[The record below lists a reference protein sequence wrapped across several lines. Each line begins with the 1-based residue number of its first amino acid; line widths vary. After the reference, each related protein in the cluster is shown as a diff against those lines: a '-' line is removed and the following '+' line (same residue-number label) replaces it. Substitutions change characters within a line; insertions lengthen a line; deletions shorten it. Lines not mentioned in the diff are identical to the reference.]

1 MSDLENN
8 AQEKGTKKR
17 PYNLREKKE
26 KDAAYRSLIRRE
38 LADELYDKILNIVV
52 VQKKYRDADYSAK
65 DLAKELQTNT
75 RYLSAVVNSRFGMN
89 YSCLLNEYRV
99 KEAQHLLTDKRYAD
113 KNVEEISTMVGFAN
127 RQSFYAAFYKNV
139 GETPNG
145 YRKRHAEKEA
155 KKNQSIYS
163 RHMKKQLISMVTA
176 LSLLT
181 ACGGNPK
188 TTAEAEKFDY
198 TVEQFADL
206 QILRYRVPG
215 FEDLSLKQKELVYY
229 LTEAALQGRDILFDQ
244 NGKYNLTIRR
254 MLEAVYTG
262 YKGDKNTPDF
272 KAMEVYL
279 KRVWFSNGIH
289 HHYGSEKFVPGFT
302 PEFFRQ
308 AVQSVDAATLPLAE
322 GQTVEQLCEEV
333 FPVIFDPTVMPKR
346 VNQAAGE
353 DLVLTSACNYY
364 DGVTQ
369 QEAEDFY
376 NALKN
381 PQDETP
387 VSYGLN
393 SRLVKEDGKIQE
405 KVWKVGGLYGQAL
418 EKIVYW
424 LKKAEGVAET
434 PEQKAVIAKL
444 MEFYETGDLKTFDEY
459 AILWVKDLNS
469 RIDFVNGFT
478 ESYGDPLGMKASWES
493 LVNFKDL
500 EATQRTE
507 LISGNAQWFED
518 HSPVD
523 GQFKKEKV
531 KGVSAK
537 VITAAILA
545 GDLYPA
551 TAIGINL
558 PNANWIRSH
567 HGSKSVT
574 IGNITDAYNKAAHGN
589 GFNEEFVYSDAE
601 LQLIDK
607 YADVTDE
614 LHTDLHEC
622 LGHGSG
628 KLLPGVDPDAL
639 KAYGSTIEEAR
650 ADLFGLYY
658 VADPKLV
665 ELGLTPSADAYKAQY
680 YTYLMNGLM
689 TQLVRIEPGNNV
701 EEAHMRNRQL
711 IARWVYEKG
720 AAEKVVELVKKD
732 GKTYVVINDYEKVR
746 DLFGRLLAE
755 IQRIKSTGDYA
766 GAHDLVE
773 AYAVKVDP
781 ALHAEVLERYKKLNL
796 APYKG
801 FVNPKYEVVTDADGT
816 ITDVTVT
823 YDEGYAEQM
832 LRYSKDYSTLS
843 SVNK

>member
-1 MSDLENN
+1 
-8 AQEKGTKKR
+8 
-17 PYNLREKKE
+17 
-26 KDAAYRSLIRRE
+26 
-38 LADELYDKILNIVV
+38 
-52 VQKKYRDADYSAK
+52 
-65 DLAKELQTNT
+65 
-75 RYLSAVVNSRFGMN
+75 
-89 YSCLLNEYRV
+89 
-99 KEAQHLLTDKRYAD
+99 
-113 KNVEEISTMVGFAN
+113 
-127 RQSFYAAFYKNV
+127 
-139 GETPNG
+139 
-145 YRKRHAEKEA
+145 
-155 KKNQSIYS
+155 
-163 RHMKKQLISMVTA
+163 MKKQLIA
-176 LSLLT
+176 CAAFALLT
-181 ACGGNPK
+181 ACSGSK
-188 TTAEAEKFDY
+188 TTTAEADKFDY

-215 FEDLSLKQKELVYY
+215 FENLSLQQKELVYY

-244 NGKYNLTIRR
+244 NGKYNLRIRR
-254 MLEAVYTG
+254 TLEAVYTG

-289 HHYGSEKFVPGFT
+289 HHYGSEKFVPGFA
-302 PEFFRQ
+302 PEFFKE
-308 AVQSVDAATLPLAE
+308 AMLSVDASTLPLAE
-322 GQTVEQLCEEV
+322 GQTVEQLCDEL
-333 FPVIFDPTVMPKR
+333 FPVIFDPAVMPKR

-353 DLVLTSACNYY
+353 DSVLTSACNYY

-369 QEAEDFY
+369 KEAEDFY
-376 NALKN
+376 NAMKD
-381 PQDETP
+381 PKDETP

-393 SRLVKEDGKIQE
+393 SRLVKENGKIQE
-405 KVWKVGGLYGQAL
+405 KIWKVGGLYGQAID
-418 EKIVYW
+418 KIVYW
-424 LKKAEGVAET
+424 LKKAEGVAEN
-434 PEQKAVIAKL
+434 PEQKAVIAELIK
-444 MEFYETGDLKTFDEY
+444 FYETGDLKTFDEY

-469 RIDFVNGFT
+469 LVDFVNGFT

-493 LVNFKDL
+493 LVNFKDM
-500 EATQRTE
+500 EATHRTE
-507 LISGNAQWFED
+507 IISGNAQWFED

-523 GQFKKEKV
+523 KQFKKDEV

-558 PNANWIRSH
+558 PNSNWIRSH

-607 YADVTDE
+607 YADLTGE

-665 ELGLTPSADAYKAQY
+665 ELGLTPNEDAYKAEY

-689 TQLVRIEPGNNV
+689 TQLVRIEQGNNV

-711 IARWVYEKG
+711 IARWVFEKG
-720 AAEKVVELVKKD
+720 AADKVVELVKKD
-732 GKTYVVINDYEKVR
+732 GKTYVVVNDYEKLR
-746 DLFGRLLAE
+746 ALFGELLSE
-755 IQRIKSTGDYA
+755 IQRIKSTGDYQS
-766 GAHDLVE
+766 AHDLVE
-773 AYAVKVDP
+773 NYAVKVDP

-801 FVNPKYEVVTDADGT
+801 FVNPKYEAVVDAAGK
-816 ITDVTVT
+816 ITDVKVT

-832 LRYSKDYSTLS
+832 LRYSKDYSNLPS
-843 SVNK
+843 INN

>member
-1 MSDLENN
+1 
-8 AQEKGTKKR
+8 
-17 PYNLREKKE
+17 
-26 KDAAYRSLIRRE
+26 
-38 LADELYDKILNIVV
+38 
-52 VQKKYRDADYSAK
+52 
-65 DLAKELQTNT
+65 
-75 RYLSAVVNSRFGMN
+75 
-89 YSCLLNEYRV
+89 
-99 KEAQHLLTDKRYAD
+99 
-113 KNVEEISTMVGFAN
+113 
-127 RQSFYAAFYKNV
+127 
-139 GETPNG
+139 
-145 YRKRHAEKEA
+145 
-155 KKNQSIYS
+155 
-163 RHMKKQLISMVTA
+163 MVTA

-188 TTAEAEKFDY
+188 TTAEAEKIDY

-478 ESYGDPLGMKASWES
+478 ESYGDPLGMKAIWES

-832 LRYSKDYSTLS
+832 LRYSKDYSTLP

>member
-1 MSDLENN
+1 
-8 AQEKGTKKR
+8 
-17 PYNLREKKE
+17 
-26 KDAAYRSLIRRE
+26 
-38 LADELYDKILNIVV
+38 
-52 VQKKYRDADYSAK
+52 
-65 DLAKELQTNT
+65 
-75 RYLSAVVNSRFGMN
+75 
-89 YSCLLNEYRV
+89 
-99 KEAQHLLTDKRYAD
+99 
-113 KNVEEISTMVGFAN
+113 
-127 RQSFYAAFYKNV
+127 
-139 GETPNG
+139 
-145 YRKRHAEKEA
+145 
-155 KKNQSIYS
+155 
-163 RHMKKQLISMVTA
+163 MVTA

-801 FVNPKYEVVTDADGT
+801 FVNPKYEVVTDADDT

>member
-1 MSDLENN
+1 
-8 AQEKGTKKR
+8 
-17 PYNLREKKE
+17 
-26 KDAAYRSLIRRE
+26 
-38 LADELYDKILNIVV
+38 
-52 VQKKYRDADYSAK
+52 
-65 DLAKELQTNT
+65 
-75 RYLSAVVNSRFGMN
+75 
-89 YSCLLNEYRV
+89 
-99 KEAQHLLTDKRYAD
+99 
-113 KNVEEISTMVGFAN
+113 
-127 RQSFYAAFYKNV
+127 
-139 GETPNG
+139 
-145 YRKRHAEKEA
+145 
-155 KKNQSIYS
+155 
-163 RHMKKQLISMVTA
+163 MVTA

-188 TTAEAEKFDY
+188 TTAEAEKIDY

-628 KLLPGVDPDAL
+628 KLLPGVDPDAM
-639 KAYGSTIEEAR
+639 KAYGSPIEEAR

>member
-1 MSDLENN
+1 
-8 AQEKGTKKR
+8 
-17 PYNLREKKE
+17 
-26 KDAAYRSLIRRE
+26 
-38 LADELYDKILNIVV
+38 
-52 VQKKYRDADYSAK
+52 
-65 DLAKELQTNT
+65 
-75 RYLSAVVNSRFGMN
+75 
-89 YSCLLNEYRV
+89 
-99 KEAQHLLTDKRYAD
+99 
-113 KNVEEISTMVGFAN
+113 
-127 RQSFYAAFYKNV
+127 
-139 GETPNG
+139 
-145 YRKRHAEKEA
+145 
-155 KKNQSIYS
+155 
-163 RHMKKQLISMVTA
+163 MVTA

-665 ELGLTPSADAYKAQY
+665 ELWLTPSADAYKAQY

-801 FVNPKYEVVTDADGT
+801 FVNPKYEAVTDADGT

-832 LRYSKDYSTLS
+832 LRYSKDYSTLP

>member
-1 MSDLENN
+1 
-8 AQEKGTKKR
+8 
-17 PYNLREKKE
+17 
-26 KDAAYRSLIRRE
+26 
-38 LADELYDKILNIVV
+38 
-52 VQKKYRDADYSAK
+52 
-65 DLAKELQTNT
+65 
-75 RYLSAVVNSRFGMN
+75 
-89 YSCLLNEYRV
+89 
-99 KEAQHLLTDKRYAD
+99 
-113 KNVEEISTMVGFAN
+113 
-127 RQSFYAAFYKNV
+127 
-139 GETPNG
+139 
-145 YRKRHAEKEA
+145 
-155 KKNQSIYS
+155 
-163 RHMKKQLISMVTA
+163 MVTA

-424 LKKAEGVAET
+424 LRKAEGVAET

-628 KLLPGVDPDAL
+628 KLLPGVAPDAL

-832 LRYSKDYSTLS
+832 LRYSKDYSTLP

>member
-1 MSDLENN
+1 
-8 AQEKGTKKR
+8 
-17 PYNLREKKE
+17 
-26 KDAAYRSLIRRE
+26 
-38 LADELYDKILNIVV
+38 
-52 VQKKYRDADYSAK
+52 
-65 DLAKELQTNT
+65 
-75 RYLSAVVNSRFGMN
+75 
-89 YSCLLNEYRV
+89 
-99 KEAQHLLTDKRYAD
+99 
-113 KNVEEISTMVGFAN
+113 
-127 RQSFYAAFYKNV
+127 
-139 GETPNG
+139 
-145 YRKRHAEKEA
+145 
-155 KKNQSIYS
+155 
-163 RHMKKQLISMVTA
+163 MVTA

-188 TTAEAEKFDY
+188 TTAEAEKIDY

-308 AVQSVDAATLPLAE
+308 AVQSVDAATLPLVE

-500 EATQRTE
+500 EATLRTE

>member
-1 MSDLENN
+1 
-8 AQEKGTKKR
+8 
-17 PYNLREKKE
+17 
-26 KDAAYRSLIRRE
+26 
-38 LADELYDKILNIVV
+38 
-52 VQKKYRDADYSAK
+52 
-65 DLAKELQTNT
+65 
-75 RYLSAVVNSRFGMN
+75 
-89 YSCLLNEYRV
+89 
-99 KEAQHLLTDKRYAD
+99 
-113 KNVEEISTMVGFAN
+113 
-127 RQSFYAAFYKNV
+127 
-139 GETPNG
+139 
-145 YRKRHAEKEA
+145 
-155 KKNQSIYS
+155 
-163 RHMKKQLISMVTA
+163 MVTA

-188 TTAEAEKFDY
+188 TTAEAEKIDY

-346 VNQAAGE
+346 VNQDAGE

>member
-1 MSDLENN
+1 
-8 AQEKGTKKR
+8 
-17 PYNLREKKE
+17 
-26 KDAAYRSLIRRE
+26 
-38 LADELYDKILNIVV
+38 
-52 VQKKYRDADYSAK
+52 
-65 DLAKELQTNT
+65 
-75 RYLSAVVNSRFGMN
+75 
-89 YSCLLNEYRV
+89 
-99 KEAQHLLTDKRYAD
+99 
-113 KNVEEISTMVGFAN
+113 
-127 RQSFYAAFYKNV
+127 
-139 GETPNG
+139 
-145 YRKRHAEKEA
+145 
-155 KKNQSIYS
+155 
-163 RHMKKQLISMVTA
+163 MKKQLITA
-176 LSLLT
+176 VAAMSLLT
-181 ACGGNPK
+181 ACGGAPK

-206 QILRYRVPG
+206 QILRYRVPE
-215 FEDLSLKQKELVYY
+215 FESLSLKQKELVYY

-244 NGKYNLTIRR
+244 NGKYNLRIRR

-262 YKGDKNTPDF
+262 YTGDKTAADF

-302 PEFFRQ
+302 PEFFKQ
-308 AVQSVDAATLPLAE
+308 ALLSVDASTLPLAE
-322 GQTVEQLCEEV
+322 GQTVEQLYEEIA
-333 FPVIFDPTVMPKR
+333 PVIFDPQVMPKR

-369 QEAEDFY
+369 KEAEAFY
-376 NALKN
+376 NAMKD
-381 PQDETP
+381 PKDETP

-393 SRLVKEDGKIQE
+393 SRLVKENGKIQE
-405 KVWKVGGLYGQAL
+405 KVWKVGGLYGQAI

-424 LKKAEGVAET
+424 LKKAEGVAEN

-444 MEFYETGDLKTFDEY
+444 IEFYETGDLKTFDDY
-459 AILWVKDLNS
+459 AILWVKDLDS

-478 ESYGDPLGMKASWES
+478 ESYGDPLGMKASWEA
-493 LVNFKDL
+493 LVNFKDV
-500 EATQRTE
+500 EATRRTE
-507 LISGNAQWFED
+507 IISSNAQWFED
-518 HSPVD
+518 HSPVEK
-523 GQFKKEKV
+523 QFKKEKV

-607 YADVTDE
+607 YADTTDE

-665 ELGLTPSADAYKAQY
+665 ELGLTPNADAYKAQY

-720 AAEKVVELVKKD
+720 AADKVVELVKKD
-732 GKTYVVINDYEKVR
+732 GKTYVVINDYGKVR
-746 DLFGRLLAE
+746 ELFGELLAE
-755 IQRIKSTGDYA
+755 IQRIKSTGDYEA
-766 GAHDLVE
+766 AHKLVE

-781 ALHAEVLERYKKLNL
+781 ELHAEVLERYKKLNL

-801 FVNPKYEVVTDADGT
+801 FINPKYEAVTDADGN

-832 LRYSKDYSTLS
+832 LRYGKDYSVLP
-843 SVNK
+843 SVNN

>member
-1 MSDLENN
+1 
-8 AQEKGTKKR
+8 
-17 PYNLREKKE
+17 
-26 KDAAYRSLIRRE
+26 
-38 LADELYDKILNIVV
+38 
-52 VQKKYRDADYSAK
+52 
-65 DLAKELQTNT
+65 
-75 RYLSAVVNSRFGMN
+75 
-89 YSCLLNEYRV
+89 
-99 KEAQHLLTDKRYAD
+99 
-113 KNVEEISTMVGFAN
+113 
-127 RQSFYAAFYKNV
+127 
-139 GETPNG
+139 
-145 YRKRHAEKEA
+145 
-155 KKNQSIYS
+155 
-163 RHMKKQLISMVTA
+163 MKKQLIA
-176 LSLLT
+176 CAAFALLT
-181 ACGGNPK
+181 ACSGSK
-188 TTAEAEKFDY
+188 TTTAEADKFDY

-215 FEDLSLKQKELVYY
+215 FENLSLQQKELVYY

-244 NGKYNLTIRR
+244 NGKYNLRIRR
-254 MLEAVYTG
+254 TLEAVYTG

-289 HHYGSEKFVPGFT
+289 HHYGSEKFVPGFA
-302 PEFFRQ
+302 PEFFKE
-308 AVQSVDAATLPLAE
+308 AVLSVDASTLPLAE
-322 GQTVEQLCEEV
+322 GQTAEQLCDELS
-333 FPVIFDPTVMPKR
+333 PVIFDPTVMPKR

-369 QEAEDFY
+369 KEAEDFY
-376 NALKN
+376 NAMKD
-381 PQDETP
+381 PKDETP

-393 SRLVKEDGKIQE
+393 SRLVKENGKIQE
-405 KVWKVGGLYGQAL
+405 KVWKVGGLYGQVID
-418 EKIVYW
+418 KIVYW
-424 LKKAEGVAET
+424 LKKAEGVAEN
-434 PEQKAVIAKL
+434 PEQKAVIAELIK
-444 MEFYETGDLKTFDEY
+444 FYETGDLKTFDEY

-469 RIDFVNGFT
+469 LVDFVNGFT

-493 LVNFKDL
+493 LVNFKDM
-500 EATQRTE
+500 EATHRTE
-507 LISGNAQWFED
+507 IISGNAQWFED

-523 GQFKKEKV
+523 KQFKKDEV

-558 PNANWIRSH
+558 PNSNWIRSH

-607 YADVTDE
+607 YADLTGE

-665 ELGLTPSADAYKAQY
+665 ELGLTPNADAYKAEY

-711 IARWVYEKG
+711 IARWVFEKG
-720 AAEKVVELVKKD
+720 AADKVVELVKKD
-732 GKTYVVINDYEKVR
+732 GKTYVVVNDYEKLR
-746 DLFGRLLAE
+746 ELFGELLSE
-755 IQRIKSTGDYA
+755 IQRIKSTGDYQ

-773 AYAVKVDP
+773 NYAVKVDP

-801 FVNPKYEVVTDADGT
+801 FVNPKYEAVVDAAGK
-816 ITDVTVT
+816 ITDVKVT

-832 LRYSKDYSTLS
+832 LRYSKDYSNLPS
-843 SVNK
+843 INN

>member
-1 MSDLENN
+1 
-8 AQEKGTKKR
+8 
-17 PYNLREKKE
+17 
-26 KDAAYRSLIRRE
+26 
-38 LADELYDKILNIVV
+38 
-52 VQKKYRDADYSAK
+52 
-65 DLAKELQTNT
+65 
-75 RYLSAVVNSRFGMN
+75 
-89 YSCLLNEYRV
+89 
-99 KEAQHLLTDKRYAD
+99 
-113 KNVEEISTMVGFAN
+113 
-127 RQSFYAAFYKNV
+127 
-139 GETPNG
+139 
-145 YRKRHAEKEA
+145 
-155 KKNQSIYS
+155 
-163 RHMKKQLISMVTA
+163 MKKQLIA
-176 LSLLT
+176 CAAFALLT
-181 ACGGNPK
+181 ACSGSK
-188 TTAEAEKFDY
+188 TTTAEADKFDY

-215 FEDLSLKQKELVYY
+215 FENLSLQQKELVYY

-244 NGKYNLTIRR
+244 NGKYNLRIRR
-254 MLEAVYTG
+254 TLEAVYTG

-289 HHYGSEKFVPGFT
+289 HHYGSEKFVPGFA
-302 PEFFRQ
+302 PEFFKE
-308 AVQSVDAATLPLAE
+308 AVLSVDASTLPLAE
-322 GQTVEQLCEEV
+322 GQTAEQLCDELS
-333 FPVIFDPTVMPKR
+333 PVIFDPIVMPKR

-369 QEAEDFY
+369 KEAEDFY
-376 NALKN
+376 NAMKD
-381 PQDETP
+381 PKDETP

-393 SRLVKEDGKIQE
+393 SRLVKENGKIQE
-405 KVWKVGGLYGQAL
+405 KVWKVGGLYGQAID
-418 EKIVYW
+418 KIVYW
-424 LKKAEGVAET
+424 LKKAEGVAEN
-434 PEQKAVIAKL
+434 PEQKAVIAELIK
-444 MEFYETGDLKTFDEY
+444 FYETGDLKIFDEY

-469 RIDFVNGFT
+469 LVDFVNGFT

-493 LVNFKDL
+493 LVNFKDM
-500 EATQRTE
+500 EATHRTE
-507 LISGNAQWFED
+507 IISGNAQWFED

-523 GQFKKEKV
+523 KLFKKDEV

-558 PNANWIRSH
+558 PNSNWIRSH

-589 GFNEEFVYSDAE
+589 GFNEEFVYSDTE

-607 YADVTDE
+607 YADLTGE

-665 ELGLTPSADAYKAQY
+665 ELGLTPNADAYKAEY

-689 TQLVRIEPGNNV
+689 TQLVRIEPGNDV

-711 IARWVYEKG
+711 IARWVFEKG
-720 AAEKVVELVKKD
+720 AADKVVELVKKD
-732 GKTYVVINDYEKVR
+732 GKTYVVVNDYEKLR
-746 DLFGRLLAE
+746 ELFGELLSE
-755 IQRIKSTGDYA
+755 IQRIKSTGDYQ

-773 AYAVKVDP
+773 NYAVKVDP

-801 FVNPKYEVVTDADGT
+801 FVNPKYEAVVDAAGK
-816 ITDVTVT
+816 ITDVKVT

-832 LRYSKDYSTLS
+832 LRYSKDYSNLS
-843 SVNK
+843 SINN

>member
-1 MSDLENN
+1 
-8 AQEKGTKKR
+8 
-17 PYNLREKKE
+17 
-26 KDAAYRSLIRRE
+26 
-38 LADELYDKILNIVV
+38 
-52 VQKKYRDADYSAK
+52 
-65 DLAKELQTNT
+65 
-75 RYLSAVVNSRFGMN
+75 
-89 YSCLLNEYRV
+89 
-99 KEAQHLLTDKRYAD
+99 
-113 KNVEEISTMVGFAN
+113 
-127 RQSFYAAFYKNV
+127 
-139 GETPNG
+139 
-145 YRKRHAEKEA
+145 
-155 KKNQSIYS
+155 
-163 RHMKKQLISMVTA
+163 MVTA

-262 YKGDKNTPDF
+262 YKGDKNTPDL

-801 FVNPKYEVVTDADGT
+801 FVNPKYEAVTDADGT

-832 LRYSKDYSTLS
+832 LRYSKDYSTLP

>member
-1 MSDLENN
+1 
-8 AQEKGTKKR
+8 
-17 PYNLREKKE
+17 
-26 KDAAYRSLIRRE
+26 
-38 LADELYDKILNIVV
+38 
-52 VQKKYRDADYSAK
+52 
-65 DLAKELQTNT
+65 
-75 RYLSAVVNSRFGMN
+75 
-89 YSCLLNEYRV
+89 
-99 KEAQHLLTDKRYAD
+99 
-113 KNVEEISTMVGFAN
+113 
-127 RQSFYAAFYKNV
+127 
-139 GETPNG
+139 
-145 YRKRHAEKEA
+145 
-155 KKNQSIYS
+155 
-163 RHMKKQLISMVTA
+163 MVTA

-262 YKGDKNTPDF
+262 YNGDKNTPDF

-333 FPVIFDPTVMPKR
+333 FPVIFDPKVMPKR

-444 MEFYETGDLKTFDEY
+444 MDFYETGDLKTFDEY

-500 EATQRTE
+500 EATRRTE

-558 PNANWIRSH
+558 PNANWIRNQ

-711 IARWVYEKG
+711 IARWVYENG

-801 FVNPKYEVVTDADGT
+801 FVNPKYEAVTDANGT

-832 LRYSKDYSTLS
+832 LRYSKDYSTLP

>member
-1 MSDLENN
+1 
-8 AQEKGTKKR
+8 
-17 PYNLREKKE
+17 
-26 KDAAYRSLIRRE
+26 
-38 LADELYDKILNIVV
+38 
-52 VQKKYRDADYSAK
+52 
-65 DLAKELQTNT
+65 
-75 RYLSAVVNSRFGMN
+75 
-89 YSCLLNEYRV
+89 
-99 KEAQHLLTDKRYAD
+99 
-113 KNVEEISTMVGFAN
+113 
-127 RQSFYAAFYKNV
+127 
-139 GETPNG
+139 
-145 YRKRHAEKEA
+145 
-155 KKNQSIYS
+155 
-163 RHMKKQLISMVTA
+163 MVTA

-188 TTAEAEKFDY
+188 TTAEAEKIDY

-689 TQLVRIEPGNNV
+689 TQLVRIEPSNNV

>member
-1 MSDLENN
+1 
-8 AQEKGTKKR
+8 
-17 PYNLREKKE
+17 
-26 KDAAYRSLIRRE
+26 
-38 LADELYDKILNIVV
+38 
-52 VQKKYRDADYSAK
+52 
-65 DLAKELQTNT
+65 
-75 RYLSAVVNSRFGMN
+75 
-89 YSCLLNEYRV
+89 
-99 KEAQHLLTDKRYAD
+99 
-113 KNVEEISTMVGFAN
+113 
-127 RQSFYAAFYKNV
+127 
-139 GETPNG
+139 
-145 YRKRHAEKEA
+145 
-155 KKNQSIYS
+155 
-163 RHMKKQLISMVTA
+163 MVTA

-188 TTAEAEKFDY
+188 TTAEAEKIDY

-308 AVQSVDAATLPLAE
+308 AVQSVDAATLPLVE

-689 TQLVRIEPGNNV
+689 PQLVRIEPGNNV

-832 LRYSKDYSTLS
+832 LRYSKDYSTLP

>member
-1 MSDLENN
+1 
-8 AQEKGTKKR
+8 
-17 PYNLREKKE
+17 
-26 KDAAYRSLIRRE
+26 
-38 LADELYDKILNIVV
+38 
-52 VQKKYRDADYSAK
+52 
-65 DLAKELQTNT
+65 
-75 RYLSAVVNSRFGMN
+75 
-89 YSCLLNEYRV
+89 
-99 KEAQHLLTDKRYAD
+99 
-113 KNVEEISTMVGFAN
+113 
-127 RQSFYAAFYKNV
+127 
-139 GETPNG
+139 
-145 YRKRHAEKEA
+145 
-155 KKNQSIYS
+155 
-163 RHMKKQLISMVTA
+163 MKKQLIA
-176 LSLLT
+176 CAAFALLT
-181 ACGGNPK
+181 ACSGSK
-188 TTAEAEKFDY
+188 TTTAEADKFDY

-215 FEDLSLKQKELVYY
+215 FENLSLQQKELVYY

-244 NGKYNLTIRR
+244 NGKYNLRIRR
-254 MLEAVYTG
+254 TLEAIYTG

-289 HHYGSEKFVPGFT
+289 HHYGSEKFVPGFA
-302 PEFFRQ
+302 PEFFKE
-308 AVQSVDAATLPLAE
+308 AVLSVDTSTLPLAE
-322 GQTVEQLCEEV
+322 GQTAEQLCDEL
-333 FPVIFDPTVMPKR
+333 FPVIFDPAVMPKR
-346 VNQAAGE
+346 VNQAARE

-369 QEAEDFY
+369 KEAEDFY
-376 NALKN
+376 NAMKD
-381 PQDETP
+381 PKDETP

-393 SRLVKEDGKIQE
+393 SRLVKENGKIQE
-405 KVWKVGGLYGQAL
+405 KIWKVGGLYGQAID
-418 EKIVYW
+418 KIVYW
-424 LKKAEGVAET
+424 LKKAEGVAEN
-434 PEQKAVIAKL
+434 PEQKAVIAELIK
-444 MEFYETGDLKTFDEY
+444 FYETGDLKTFDEY

-469 RIDFVNGFT
+469 LVDFVNGFT

-493 LVNFKDL
+493 LVNFKDM
-500 EATQRTE
+500 EATHRTE
-507 LISGNAQWFED
+507 IISGNAQWFED

-523 GQFKKEKV
+523 KQFKKDEV

-558 PNANWIRSH
+558 PNSNWIRSH

-607 YADVTDE
+607 YADLTGE

-665 ELGLTPSADAYKAQY
+665 ELGLTPNADAYKAEY

-711 IARWVYEKG
+711 IARWVFEKG
-720 AAEKVVELVKKD
+720 AADKVVELVRRD
-732 GKTYVVINDYEKVR
+732 GKTYVVVNDYGKLR
-746 DLFGRLLAE
+746 TLFGELLSE
-755 IQRIKSTGDYA
+755 IQRIKSTGDYQ

-773 AYAVKVDP
+773 NYAVKVDP

-801 FVNPKYEVVTDADGT
+801 FVNPKYEAVVDAAGK
-816 ITDVTVT
+816 ITDVKVT

-832 LRYSKDYSTLS
+832 LRYSKDYSNLPS
-843 SVNK
+843 INN

>member
-1 MSDLENN
+1 
-8 AQEKGTKKR
+8 
-17 PYNLREKKE
+17 
-26 KDAAYRSLIRRE
+26 
-38 LADELYDKILNIVV
+38 
-52 VQKKYRDADYSAK
+52 
-65 DLAKELQTNT
+65 
-75 RYLSAVVNSRFGMN
+75 
-89 YSCLLNEYRV
+89 
-99 KEAQHLLTDKRYAD
+99 
-113 KNVEEISTMVGFAN
+113 
-127 RQSFYAAFYKNV
+127 
-139 GETPNG
+139 
-145 YRKRHAEKEA
+145 
-155 KKNQSIYS
+155 
-163 RHMKKQLISMVTA
+163 MKKQLIA
-176 LSLLT
+176 CAAFALLT
-181 ACGGNPK
+181 ACSGSK
-188 TTAEAEKFDY
+188 TTTAEADKFDY

-215 FEDLSLKQKELVYY
+215 FENLSLQQKELVYY

-244 NGKYNLTIRR
+244 NGKYNLRIRR
-254 MLEAVYTG
+254 TLEAVYTG

-289 HHYGSEKFVPGFT
+289 HHYGSEKFVPGFA
-302 PEFFRQ
+302 PEFFKE
-308 AVQSVDAATLPLAE
+308 AVLSVDTSTLPLAE
-322 GQTVEQLCEEV
+322 GQTAEQLCDEL
-333 FPVIFDPTVMPKR
+333 FPVIFDPAVMPKR
-346 VNQAAGE
+346 VNQAARE

-369 QEAEDFY
+369 KEAEDFY
-376 NALKN
+376 NAMKD
-381 PQDETP
+381 PKDETP

-393 SRLVKEDGKIQE
+393 SRLVKENGKIQE
-405 KVWKVGGLYGQAL
+405 KIWKVGGLYGQAID
-418 EKIVYW
+418 KIVYW
-424 LKKAEGVAET
+424 LKKAEGVAEN
-434 PEQKAVIAKL
+434 PEQKAVIAELIK
-444 MEFYETGDLKTFDEY
+444 FYETGDLKTFDEY

-469 RIDFVNGFT
+469 LVDFVNGFT

-493 LVNFKDL
+493 LVNFKDM
-500 EATQRTE
+500 EATHRTE
-507 LISGNAQWFED
+507 IISGNAQWFED

-523 GQFKKEKV
+523 KQFKKDEV

-558 PNANWIRSH
+558 PNSNWIRSH

-607 YADVTDE
+607 YADLTGE

-665 ELGLTPSADAYKAQY
+665 ELGLTPNEDAYKAEY

-711 IARWVYEKG
+711 IARWVFEKG
-720 AAEKVVELVKKD
+720 AADKVVELVKKD
-732 GKTYVVINDYEKVR
+732 GKTYVVVNDYEKLR
-746 DLFGRLLAE
+746 ELFGELLSE
-755 IQRIKSTGDYA
+755 IQRIKSTGDYQS
-766 GAHDLVE
+766 AHDLVE
-773 AYAVKVDP
+773 SYAVKVDP

-801 FVNPKYEVVTDADGT
+801 FVNPKYEAVVDAAGK
-816 ITDVTVT
+816 ITDVKVT

-832 LRYSKDYSTLS
+832 LRYSKDYSNLPS
-843 SVNK
+843 INN

>member
-1 MSDLENN
+1 
-8 AQEKGTKKR
+8 
-17 PYNLREKKE
+17 
-26 KDAAYRSLIRRE
+26 
-38 LADELYDKILNIVV
+38 
-52 VQKKYRDADYSAK
+52 
-65 DLAKELQTNT
+65 
-75 RYLSAVVNSRFGMN
+75 
-89 YSCLLNEYRV
+89 
-99 KEAQHLLTDKRYAD
+99 
-113 KNVEEISTMVGFAN
+113 
-127 RQSFYAAFYKNV
+127 
-139 GETPNG
+139 
-145 YRKRHAEKEA
+145 
-155 KKNQSIYS
+155 
-163 RHMKKQLISMVTA
+163 MKKQLIA
-176 LSLLT
+176 CAAFALLT
-181 ACGGNPK
+181 ACSGSK
-188 TTAEAEKFDY
+188 TTTAEADKFDY

-215 FEDLSLKQKELVYY
+215 FENLSLQQKELVYY

-244 NGKYNLTIRR
+244 NGKYNLRIRR
-254 MLEAVYTG
+254 TLEAVYTG
-262 YKGDKNTPDF
+262 YKGDKNTPNF

-289 HHYGSEKFVPGFT
+289 HHYGSEKFVPGFA
-302 PEFFRQ
+302 PEFFKE
-308 AVQSVDAATLPLAE
+308 AVLSVDASTLPLAE
-322 GQTVEQLCEEV
+322 GQTAEQLCDELS
-333 FPVIFDPTVMPKR
+333 PVIFDPIVMPKR

-369 QEAEDFY
+369 KEAEDFY
-376 NALKN
+376 NAMKD
-381 PQDETP
+381 PKDETP

-393 SRLVKEDGKIQE
+393 SRLVKENGKIQE
-405 KVWKVGGLYGQAL
+405 KVWKVGGLYGQAID
-418 EKIVYW
+418 KIVYW
-424 LKKAEGVAET
+424 LKKAEGVAEN
-434 PEQKAVIAKL
+434 PEQKAVISELIK
-444 MEFYETGDLKTFDEY
+444 FYETGDLKTFDEY

-469 RIDFVNGFT
+469 LVDFVNGFT

-493 LVNFKDL
+493 LVNFKDM
-500 EATQRTE
+500 EATHRTE
-507 LISGNAQWFED
+507 IISGNAQWFED

-523 GQFKKEKV
+523 KLFKKDEV

-558 PNANWIRSH
+558 PNSNWIRSH

-607 YADVTDE
+607 YADLTGE

-665 ELGLTPSADAYKAQY
+665 ELGLTPNEDAYKAEY

-711 IARWVYEKG
+711 IARWVFEKG
-720 AAEKVVELVKKD
+720 AADKVVELVKKD
-732 GKTYVVINDYEKVR
+732 GKTYVVVNDYEKLR
-746 DLFGRLLAE
+746 ELFGELLSE
-755 IQRIKSTGDYA
+755 IQRIKSTGDYQ

-773 AYAVKVDP
+773 NYAVKVDP
-781 ALHAEVLERYKKLNL
+781 VLHAEVLERYKKLNL

-801 FVNPKYEVVTDADGT
+801 FVNPKYEAVVDAAGK
-816 ITDVTVT
+816 ITDVKVT

-832 LRYSKDYSTLS
+832 LRYSKDYSNLPS
-843 SVNK
+843 INN

>member
-1 MSDLENN
+1 MKNHLIISVATAAVLLTGCS
-8 AQEKGTKKR
+8 GTKK
-17 PYNLREKKE
+17 
-26 KDAAYRSLIRRE
+26 
-38 LADELYDKILNIVV
+38 
-52 VQKKYRDADYSAK
+52 
-65 DLAKELQTNT
+65 
-75 RYLSAVVNSRFGMN
+75 
-89 YSCLLNEYRV
+89 
-99 KEAQHLLTDKRYAD
+99 
-113 KNVEEISTMVGFAN
+113 
-127 RQSFYAAFYKNV
+127 
-139 GETPNG
+139 
-145 YRKRHAEKEA
+145 
-155 KKNQSIYS
+155 
-163 RHMKKQLISMVTA
+163 
-176 LSLLT
+176 
-181 ACGGNPK
+181 
-188 TTAEAEKFDY
+188 TTAQADKFDY

-229 LTEAALQGRDILFDQ
+229 LTEAALEGRDILFDQ
-244 NGKYNLTIRR
+244 NGKYNLRIRR
-254 MLEAVYTG
+254 MLEAIYTN
-262 YKGDKNTPDF
+262 YKGDKNSADF
-272 KAMEVYL
+272 KNMETYL

-289 HHYGSEKFVPGFT
+289 HHYGSEKFVPGFSQD
-302 PEFFRQ
+302 FLKQ
-308 AVQSVDAATLPLAE
+308 AVLGVDPALLPLAE
-322 GQTVEQLCEEV
+322 GQTVEQLCEEI
-333 FPVIFDPTVMPKR
+333 FPVIFNPTIMPKR
-346 VNQAAGE
+346 VNQADGE

-369 QEAEDFY
+369 AEAEAFY
-376 NALKN
+376 AKMKD
-381 PQDETP
+381 PKDETP

-393 SRLVKEDGKIQE
+393 SRLVKENGKIQE
-405 KVWKVGGLYGQAL
+405 KVWKVGGLYTQAL

-424 LKKAEGVAET
+424 LKKAEGVAEDDA
-434 PEQKAVIAKL
+434 QKAAISKL
-444 MEFYETGDLKTFDEY
+444 IEFYETGDLKTFDEY

-469 RIDFVNGFT
+469 RIDVVNGFT

-500 EATQRTE
+500 VATQRTE
-507 LISGNAQWFED
+507 IISSNAQWFED
-518 HSPVD
+518 HSPVEA
-523 GQFKKEKV
+523 QFKKSEV

-558 PNANWIRSH
+558 PNANWIRAH

-601 LQLIDK
+601 RELIDQ
-607 YADVTDE
+607 YSDLTDE

-658 VADPKLV
+658 VADPKLI
-665 ELGLTPSADAYKAQY
+665 ELGLLSSDEAYKAQY

-689 TQLVRIEPGNNV
+689 TQLVRIQPGNTV

-711 IARWVYEKG
+711 IARWVFEKG
-720 AAEKVVELVKKD
+720 AADKVVELVKKD
-732 GKTYVVINDYEKVR
+732 GKTYVVVNDYEKVR
-746 DLFGRLLAE
+746 QLFGELLAE
-755 IQRIKSTGDYA
+755 IQRIKSTGDFA
-766 GAHDLVE
+766 AARALVE
-773 AYAVKVDP
+773 DYAVKVDP
-781 ALHAEVLERYKKLNL
+781 VLHAEVLERYKKLNL

-801 FVNPKYEVVTDADGT
+801 FVNPKYEVVTDANGT
-816 ITDVTVT
+816 ITDVKVS

-832 LRYSKDYSTLS
+832 LRYSKDYSPLP
-843 SVNK
+843 SVNN

>member
-1 MSDLENN
+1 
-8 AQEKGTKKR
+8 
-17 PYNLREKKE
+17 
-26 KDAAYRSLIRRE
+26 
-38 LADELYDKILNIVV
+38 
-52 VQKKYRDADYSAK
+52 
-65 DLAKELQTNT
+65 
-75 RYLSAVVNSRFGMN
+75 
-89 YSCLLNEYRV
+89 
-99 KEAQHLLTDKRYAD
+99 
-113 KNVEEISTMVGFAN
+113 
-127 RQSFYAAFYKNV
+127 
-139 GETPNG
+139 
-145 YRKRHAEKEA
+145 
-155 KKNQSIYS
+155 
-163 RHMKKQLISMVTA
+163 MKKQLIA
-176 LSLLT
+176 CAAFALLT
-181 ACGGNPK
+181 ACSGSK
-188 TTAEAEKFDY
+188 TTTAEADKFDY

-215 FEDLSLKQKELVYY
+215 FENLSLQQKELVYY

-244 NGKYNLTIRR
+244 NGKYNLRIRR
-254 MLEAVYTG
+254 TLEAVYTG

-289 HHYGSEKFVPGFT
+289 HHYGSEKFVPGFA
-302 PEFFRQ
+302 PEFFKE
-308 AVQSVDAATLPLAE
+308 AVLSVDASTLPLAE
-322 GQTVEQLCEEV
+322 GQTAEQLCDELS
-333 FPVIFDPTVMPKR
+333 PVIFDPIVMPKR

-369 QEAEDFY
+369 KEAEDFY
-376 NALKN
+376 NAMKD
-381 PQDETP
+381 PKDETP

-393 SRLVKEDGKIQE
+393 SRLVKENGKIQE
-405 KVWKVGGLYGQAL
+405 KVWKVGGLYGQAID
-418 EKIVYW
+418 KIVYW
-424 LKKAEGVAET
+424 LKKAEGVAEN
-434 PEQKAVIAKL
+434 PEQKAVIAELIK
-444 MEFYETGDLKTFDEY
+444 FYETGDLKTFDEY

-469 RIDFVNGFT
+469 LVDFVNGFT

-493 LVNFKDL
+493 LVNFKDM
-500 EATQRTE
+500 EATHRTE
-507 LISGNAQWFED
+507 IISGNAQWFED

-523 GQFKKEKV
+523 KLFKKDEV

-558 PNANWIRSH
+558 PNSNWIRSH

-589 GFNEEFVYSDAE
+589 GFNEEFVYSDTE

-607 YADVTDE
+607 YADLTGE

-665 ELGLTPSADAYKAQY
+665 ELGLTPNADAYKAEY

-689 TQLVRIEPGNNV
+689 TQLVRIEPGNDV

-711 IARWVYEKG
+711 IARWVFEKG
-720 AAEKVVELVKKD
+720 AADKVVELVRRD
-732 GKTYVVINDYEKVR
+732 GKTYVVVNDYGKLR
-746 DLFGRLLAE
+746 TLFGELLSE
-755 IQRIKSTGDYA
+755 IQRIKSTGDYQ

-773 AYAVKVDP
+773 NYAVKVDP
-781 ALHAEVLERYKKLNL
+781 VLHAEVLERYKKLNL

-801 FVNPKYEVVTDADGT
+801 FVNPKYEAVVDAAGK
-816 ITDVTVT
+816 ITDVKVT

-832 LRYSKDYSTLS
+832 LRYSKDYSNLPS
-843 SVNK
+843 INN

>member
-1 MSDLENN
+1 
-8 AQEKGTKKR
+8 
-17 PYNLREKKE
+17 
-26 KDAAYRSLIRRE
+26 
-38 LADELYDKILNIVV
+38 
-52 VQKKYRDADYSAK
+52 
-65 DLAKELQTNT
+65 
-75 RYLSAVVNSRFGMN
+75 
-89 YSCLLNEYRV
+89 
-99 KEAQHLLTDKRYAD
+99 
-113 KNVEEISTMVGFAN
+113 
-127 RQSFYAAFYKNV
+127 
-139 GETPNG
+139 
-145 YRKRHAEKEA
+145 
-155 KKNQSIYS
+155 
-163 RHMKKQLISMVTA
+163 MVTA

-188 TTAEAEKFDY
+188 TTAEAEKIDY

-500 EATQRTE
+500 EATRRTE

-558 PNANWIRSH
+558 PNANWIRSQ

-711 IARWVYEKG
+711 IARWVYENG

-832 LRYSKDYSTLS
+832 LRYSKDYSTLP